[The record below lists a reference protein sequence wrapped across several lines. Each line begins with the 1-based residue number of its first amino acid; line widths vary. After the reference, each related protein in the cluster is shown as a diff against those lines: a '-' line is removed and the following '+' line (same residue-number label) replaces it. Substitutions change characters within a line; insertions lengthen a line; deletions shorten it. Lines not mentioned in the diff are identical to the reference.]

1 MTDSEED
8 EVLLIDQERINEFG
22 KLNNR
27 LLEVRGD
34 VKQYK
39 EDIVKLE
46 DSVSDLMMGEG
57 DNVMLFVE
65 ESFIEVSEEYATECK

>member
-8 EVLLIDQERINEFG
+8 QVLLIDQERINEFG

-27 LLEVRGD
+27 LLEIRAD
-34 VKQYK
+34 LKQYK

-57 DNVMLFVE
+57 DNVMLFVG

>member
-8 EVLLIDQERINEFG
+8 QVLLIDQERINEFG

-57 DNVMLFVE
+57 DSIMLFVG